1 MTSFAQRFSSQ
12 GNLTTF
18 ERWLSLLGGIGLL
31 ASAARGNTAGRLARG
46 SVGLSLLARGAA
58 GHCAMKAALTGE
70 SSLTEGLKDQWQQLT
85 SQVSQIPERAAEP
98 IDSLDSLYSS
108 ELQELHS
115 AEAQFCSLSETLRS
129 VISSPELAF
138 RIEEYSTELKSR
150 QVDLESLL
158 ARVGADVTGEAD
170 DAMQALVDETHK
182 MAALA
187 DSSVRDAAVTASL
200 QRIVHYKIAGYGTI
214 AAYAKALGRN
224 EEAGHFAQLADRDKA
239 IDSELTELAKG
250 TLNPQA
256 AKPGAMKGTSKPM
269 TPPESLH

>member
-1 MTSFAQRFSSQ
+1 MSSIAQRLSSG
-12 GNLTTF
+12 GNLNTV

-31 ASAARGNTAGRLARG
+31 ASAARGSAAARIARG

-70 SSLTEGLKDQWQQLT
+70 SSLGEGLKDQWQKLT
-85 SQVSQIPERAAEP
+85 SQVTQLRQAAER
-98 IDSLDSLYSS
+98 IDSLESLYDS

-115 AEAQFCSLSETLRS
+115 AEAQFCSLAEMLRS
-129 VISSPELAF
+129 IISSAELAF

-158 ARVGADVTGEAD
+158 ARVGADVLDEGD
-170 DAMQALVDETHK
+170 DAMRALVEETHK
-182 MAALA
+182 MTSLS
-187 DSSVRDAAVTASL
+187 DPKVRDAAVTASL
-200 QRIVHYKIAGYGTI
+200 QRIIHYKIAGYGTI
-214 AAYAKALGRN
+214 ASYAKALGRTD
-224 EEAGHFAQLADRDKA
+224 EAGHFAQLADRDKA

-256 AKPGAMKGTSKPM
+256 AKMPASKTTAAPP